1 MLLEGSL
8 QDLNIVQISSLV
20 SLAKKTGTL
29 VIFKSLKIGAN
40 TSLPTHSMS
49 SGRVLAKV
57 AFVKGEMSHAWI
69 DGYQDDLIS
78 LLVKASKMTDQR
90 AINVRQRLDQGG
102 RPISEK
108 TLAMRLI
115 SAEFVTSADV
125 AAVVQQRT
133 LSIIY
138 ALKSVDR
145 GQFRFDDD
153 KLPSKGEIIIPVSMS
168 SIIEYIGHMEQLQGY
183 LSNMNV
189 VPQLVAVNEVQLK
202 RVQLNTTEWRVLA
215 LVDRKRS
222 VFQIGKLLGLTE
234 NEMRTAFMHLE
245 EAGLILFAGASV
257 VALDETQTRSPF
269 DKKIDKAATITSLMR
284 RIDPVS

>member
-1 MLLEGSL
+1 MLLAGSL

-40 TSLPTHSMS
+40 ASLPTHSMS
-49 SGRVLAKV
+49 SGRVLAKI
-57 AFVKGEMSHAWI
+57 AFVKGEMSHAWM
-69 DGYQDDLIS
+69 DGYDSDLIT

-90 AINVRQRLDQGG
+90 AINIRQRLDQGG

-125 AAVVQQRT
+125 AVTVQQRT
-133 LSIIY
+133 LGIIY

-153 KLPSKGEIIIPVSMS
+153 LLPSKGEIFVPVTMS
-168 SIIEYIGHMEQLQGY
+168 DIIEFIGRMEQLQGY
-183 LSNMNV
+183 LPNLNI
-189 VPQLVAVNEVQLK
+189 VPQLIAVNEAQLK

-215 LVDRKRS
+215 LVDRRRS
-222 VFQIGKLLGLTE
+222 VFQIGQLLKLTE
-234 NEMRTAFMHLE
+234 NEMRSAFMHLE
-245 EAGLILFAGASV
+245 QAGLILFAGVDANT
-257 VALDETQTRSPF
+257 DETQPRSPF
-269 DKKIDKAATITSLMR
+269 VKKVDKAATITSLMR
-284 RIDPVS
+284 RVDPVN

>member
-49 SGRVLAKV
+49 SGRVLAKI
-57 AFVKGEMSHAWI
+57 AFNKGEMSHAWM
-69 DGYQDDLIS
+69 DGYEGDLIS

-90 AINVRQRLDQGG
+90 AVNVRQRLGQGG

-115 SAEFVTSADV
+115 TAEFVTSADV
-125 AAVVQQRT
+125 AATVQQRT
-133 LSIIY
+133 LGIIY

-153 KLPSKGEIIIPVSMS
+153 NLPGKGEIFIPVTMS
-168 SIIEYIGHMEQLQGY
+168 NIIEYIGRMEQLQGY
-183 LSNMNV
+183 LPDLNV
-189 VPQLVAVNEVQLK
+189 VPQLIAVNEAQLK
-202 RVQLNTTEWRVLA
+202 RVHLNTAEWRVLA
-215 LVDRKRS
+215 LVDRQRS
-222 VFQIGKLLGLTE
+222 ILQIGQLLRLTE
-234 NEMRTAFMHLE
+234 NEVRSAFMHLE
-245 EAGLILFAGASV
+245 QAGLIMFAGASS
-257 VALDETQTRSPF
+257 AASDETQTRSPF
-269 DKKIDKAATITSLMR
+269 DNKINKAATITSLMR

>member
-40 TSLPTHSMS
+40 SNLPTHSMS

-57 AFVKGEMSHAWI
+57 AFNKGEMSHAWM
-69 DGYQDDLIS
+69 DGYDSDLIS

-90 AINVRQRLDQGG
+90 AINVRQRLSQG
-102 RPISEK
+102 RTISEK

-115 SAEFVTSADV
+115 SAEFVTSNDV
-125 AAVVQQRT
+125 AATVQQRT
-133 LSIIY
+133 LGIIY

-153 KLPSKGEIIIPVSMS
+153 KLPSKGEIFIPVTMS
-168 SIIEYIGHMEQLQGY
+168 NIIEYIGRMEQLAGY
-183 LSNMNV
+183 LPNLDV
-189 VPQLVAVNEVQLK
+189 VPQLVTISEVELK

-215 LVDRKRS
+215 LVDRQRNAL
-222 VFQIGKLLGLTE
+222 QIGQLLKLTE
-234 NEMRTAFMHLE
+234 NDMRSALMHLE
-245 EAGLILFAGASV
+245 QAGLIMFVGVSYAAS
-257 VALDETQTRSPF
+257 DETQPRSPLV
-269 DKKIDKAATITSLMR
+269 KKVDKAATITSLMR